1 MTDCATVEE
10 PARYS
15 SGILHLLV
23 GGTSAV
29 RAEQLADGT
38 YPGASIR
45 RSVASGRDEETLGE
59 FSAERTKNSRQGSGP
74 KGPTNRKFRGLYQP
88 GS

>member
-38 YPGASIR
+38 YPGVSIR
-45 RSVASGRDEETLGE
+45 RSVASGRDEENPGGILRREDEE
-59 FSAERTKNSRQGSGP
+59 FPPGVRPEGP
-74 KGPTNRKFRGLYQP
+74 D
-88 GS
+88 